1 MATGMD
7 QIQATRRRLED
18 AACNLRQTG
27 NPHRALGFLTAYA
40 PEEIFHAAGLNPV
53 FVFHTSEDQG
63 RARAY
68 LPSFVCWIVASALD
82 QALAGQLDGLA
93 GFALG
98 KSCDATQ
105 GLADLWSRCVPDI
118 PLFHF
123 GMPTRLDGAAAR
135 AYLLAELTSLR
146 QRVQDV
152 TGRPISDDD
161 LRGSIAT
168 YNRARA
174 LVRELYTH
182 ADELSP
188 TSFYALLRAAH
199 RTPKAIYN
207 QHLAQLLA
215 QPFVPPD
222 VPRAVNGRLLRVIL
236 VGPTLGDPAL
246 FDALDQASAR
256 VVGDLFDLGERYFA
270 VDSADEEGEADPLAA
285 LVDRL
290 LALIPTPTKHD
301 PTHRRSAHLLS
312 LIQARKADGV
322 IFARRASCDPYGFD
336 LVRMGQ
342 ALDQAEVP
350 YLSLQLEQASQ
361 TGQLSTRVEAFCE
374 MIRENLC
381 PSILA

>member
-1 MATGMD
+1 VA
-7 QIQATRRRLED
+7 RHRLED
-18 AACNLRQTG
+18 AACELRQTG

-40 PEEIFHAAGLNPV
+40 PEELFHAAGLNPV
-53 FVFHTSEDQG
+53 FVFHTPEDHG
-63 RARAY
+63 RARAH
-68 LPSFVCWIVASALD
+68 LPSFVCWVVASALD
-82 QALAGQLDGLA
+82 QALAGQLDGLT

-105 GLADLWSRCVPDI
+105 GLADLWPRCVPHI

-146 QRVQDV
+146 RRIQDV
-152 TGRPISDDD
+152 TGRPVSDDD

-168 YNRARA
+168 YNQTRA

-215 QPFVPPD
+215 QPFVPPTSLD
-222 VPRAVNGRLLRVIL
+222 NGVRIVLL
-236 VGPTLGDPAL
+236 GPALGDPAL
-246 FDALDQASAR
+246 FDALDQAGAR
-256 VVGDLFDLGERYFA
+256 VAGDLFDLGERYFA
-270 VDSADEEGEADPLAA
+270 LDVSDVSDASDVSDVNEDGDPLASLA
-285 LVDRL
+285 DRL
-290 LALIPTPTKHD
+290 LALTPTPSKHD
-301 PTHRRSAHLLS
+301 PTRRRSAHLLS
-312 LIQARKADGV
+312 LIQERKAAGV
-322 IFARRASCDPYGFD
+322 IFARQKYCEPHGFD
-336 LVRMGQ
+336 RVRMGR
-342 ALDQAEVP
+342 ALDQVEIP
-350 YLSLQLEQASQ
+350 YLSLELEQASQ
-361 TGQLSTRVEAFCE
+361 AGQLSTRVEAFCE

-381 PSILA
+381 PSIRA